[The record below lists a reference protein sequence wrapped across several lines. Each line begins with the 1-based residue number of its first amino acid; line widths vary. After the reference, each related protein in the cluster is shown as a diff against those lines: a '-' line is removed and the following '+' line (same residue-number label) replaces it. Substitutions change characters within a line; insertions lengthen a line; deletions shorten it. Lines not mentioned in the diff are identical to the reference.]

1 MQKFFAKNL
10 NKLVPGSSVDVEQ
23 QMLQQ
28 FIQKSKEMEL
38 WQTSDDTERVSVGNV
53 YLKATADLDKIM
65 RKNSHIRIRF

>member
-10 NKLVPGSSVDVEQ
+10 NKLVPGSSIDVEQ

-38 WQTSDDTERVSVGNV
+38 WHTSDDTERVSVGNV
-53 YLKATADLDKIM
+53 YLKATADLDNIM
-65 RKNSHIRIRF
+65 RNNSHIRIRF